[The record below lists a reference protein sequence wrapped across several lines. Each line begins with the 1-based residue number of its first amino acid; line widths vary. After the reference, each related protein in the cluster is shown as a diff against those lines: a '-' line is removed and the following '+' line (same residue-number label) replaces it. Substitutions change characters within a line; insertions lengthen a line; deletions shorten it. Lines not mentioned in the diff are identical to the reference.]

1 LGCFAN
7 TPGSSDLAYGPCFFS
22 VLSGTNPDLCA
33 YRRAFLGSPR
43 ISELLDTLWNAE
55 KFSKTF
61 ETWIESTG
69 ATYVCKM
76 VNKEMELAKPSVRMN
91 LKDVSPAYLQT
102 WDVNKIIMEPMAVM
116 NRHGQESFTLLLN
129 LRKRMKKALAKQ
141 ETDQR

>member
-1 LGCFAN
+1 
-7 TPGSSDLAYGPCFFS
+7 
-22 VLSGTNPDLCA
+22 
-33 YRRAFLGSPR
+33 
-43 ISELLDTLWNAE
+43 
-55 KFSKTF
+55 
-61 ETWIESTG
+61 
-69 ATYVCKM
+69 M